1 MANKFG
7 GIELGGALGGYD
19 IVNIPADKLPQDA
32 ASAIGA
38 VNSDLL
44 GATFMPLW
52 YIGKQLV
59 NGVNHLFVVEDIRVT
74 KNKDKHIVGLVVNV
88 PPGEKA
94 LQGEGARIVRI
105 VESEELPA
113 GVDTAFAEAEKQL
126 IGVSYKPVMYI
137 GKQAVK
143 GENHFI
149 LCEAKTIYPNAEPY
163 AAILAINI
171 FDGKT
176 SVVGVLPIRDKN
188 EGTGLFGYAFT
199 W

>member
-38 VNSDLL
+38 VNSEIL
-44 GATFMPLW
+44 GATFRPIW
-52 YIGKQLV
+52 YVGKQVV
-59 NGVNHLFVVEDIRVT
+59 NGVNYLFVAEQIRVT
-74 KNKDKHIVGLVVNV
+74 KAADKYIVGLVVDV
-88 PPGEKA
+88 PPGEKS
-94 LQGEGARIVRI
+94 LQGEGAKVVRI
-105 VESEELPA
+105 IESGELPA
-113 GVDTAFAEAEKQL
+113 EVETAFKDAEKHL
-126 IGVSYKPVMYI
+126 IGVSYRPVMYI
-137 GKQAVK
+137 GKQLVK

-176 SVVGVLPIRDKN
+176 SVVGVLPIRDKV